1 MAKTDNFE
9 DFLIDLANTIRE
21 KKGTTDLINPQDF
34 STEIL
39 SIQTGGSDEY
49 GQSYYRIID
58 GGIIKNMLGQYN
70 FNLYAQITSVILDGI
85 QVHRVATHH
94 NSSDFNPIS
103 LLDIIGRCEAFSLS
117 NAPHTGVEIYFDH
130 RPVLDEN
137 SFTHYDKYTFPEGDL
152 LQKMVAYFLQ
162 GGFPEE
168 EVNAMLPEVERLLY
182 EGCTPITKEEF
193 EALITSK

>member
-9 DFLIDLANTIRE
+9 DFLVDLANTIRE

-49 GQSYYRIID
+49 GQSYYKITNGDILD
-58 GGIIKNMLGQYN
+58 NLFNNN
-70 FNLYAQITSVILDGI
+70 FNLWALVTSVILDGM
-85 QVHRVATHH
+85 QVHRVATYR

-103 LLDIIGRCEAFSLS
+103 LLDIISKCEAFSLS
-117 NAPHTGVEIYFDH
+117 NAPHTGVELYFNRGYPSD
-130 RPVLDEN
+130 N
-137 SFTHYDKYTFPEGDL
+137 YDNFIDYEKYTFSEGDL
-152 LQKMVAYFLQ
+152 MQKMVSYLLQ
-162 GGFPEE
+162 GGIPEE
-168 EVNAMLPEVERLLY
+168 EVNAMIPELEEYLY
-182 EGCTPITKEEF
+182 AACIPITKEEF

>member
-9 DFLIDLANTIRE
+9 DFLVDLANTIRE

-49 GQSYYRIID
+49 GQSYYKIID
-58 GGIIKNMLGQYN
+58 GSYLRNLFVSN
-70 FNLYAQITSVILDGI
+70 FNLWVPITSVILDGI
-85 QVHRVATHH
+85 QVHRVATYKD
-94 NSSDFNPIS
+94 SSDFNPIN
-103 LLDIIGRCEAFSLS
+103 LLDIISRCEAFSVS
-117 NAPHTGVEIYFDH
+117 NAPHTGLELYFRDSSSNH
-130 RPVLDEN
+130 GDFKGYEKCIF
-137 SFTHYDKYTFPEGDL
+137 SEGDL
-152 LQKMVAYFLQ
+152 LQKLISWVLQ
-162 GGFPEE
+162 LGLPEE
-168 EVNAMLPEVERLLY
+168 ELNAAMPELERMLY